1 MAINE
6 QATIDGLLN
15 SVIASGMNDV
25 ITHRKLILIIML
37 LDAIRLIIDNDM
49 VVMQSKGGS
58 QPSGSNDNVDQDVIR
73 I

>member
-1 MAINE
+1 
-6 QATIDGLLN
+6 
-15 SVIASGMNDV
+15 
-25 ITHRKLILIIML
+25 ML

-58 QPSGSNDNVDQDVIR
+58 QPSGSNDNVDQDVIG